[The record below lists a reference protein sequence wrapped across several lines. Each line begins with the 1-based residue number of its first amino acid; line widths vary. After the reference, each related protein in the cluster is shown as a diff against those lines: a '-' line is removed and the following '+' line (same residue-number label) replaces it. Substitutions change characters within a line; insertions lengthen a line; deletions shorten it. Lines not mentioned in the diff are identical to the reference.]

1 MESNKKTCSIISFV
15 IVVLSLLT
23 AIISDFVI
31 FRDAILTFFGGI
43 LLSIG
48 GFIIMFVA
56 MIVSCMFVF
65 GVYLLNQ
72 YGFWPL
78 TMSVNLFKEILGS
91 IQITPEQ
98 IATFRGWRIALL
110 ILCIAALIL
119 AIMALHKDEMISKK
133 VPLKGMSVVALIFA
147 ILGIVAAIGAITISS
162 AILV

>member
-1 MESNKKTCSIISFV
+1 MESNKKACSVIAFV
-15 IVVLSLLT
+15 IVMLSLLT
-23 AIISDFVI
+23 AIISDVVI
-31 FRDAILTFFGGI
+31 FHEALLTFFGGI

-78 TMSVNLFKEILGS
+78 QLSVNLFKEIIGS
-91 IQITPEQ
+91 IQITPGQ

-147 ILGIVAAIGAITISS
+147 ILGIVVAIGAITISS

>member
-1 MESNKKTCSIISFV
+1 MESNKKACSIIAFV
-15 IVVLSLLT
+15 IVMVSLLT
-23 AIISDFVI
+23 AIISDIVI

-56 MIVSCMFVF
+56 MIVTCILIF
-65 GVYLLNQ
+65 GVYLFQQ
-72 YGFWPL
+72 YGFWPVQL
-78 TMSVNLFKEILGS
+78 SANLFKEVMGS
-91 IQITPEQ
+91 IKITNEQ
-98 IATFRGWRIALL
+98 IAIFRGWRYGLL

-147 ILGIVAAIGAITISS
+147 ILGILTALSAIAISS